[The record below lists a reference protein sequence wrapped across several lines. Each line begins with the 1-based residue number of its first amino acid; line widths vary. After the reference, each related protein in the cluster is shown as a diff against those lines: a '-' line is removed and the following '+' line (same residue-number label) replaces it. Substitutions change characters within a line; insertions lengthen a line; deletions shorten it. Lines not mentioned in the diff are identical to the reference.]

1 MGEPSRPGT
10 LEDWRSNVGCREGGR
25 GRKSK
30 MIPVWVVAG
39 TFDQERRQGEKHVL
53 RERWKVR
60 FQTLWL
66 SGVQGIQV
74 ERSGCTAPSSV
85 SSPPRMRSVMS
96 DSL

>member
-10 LEDWRSNVGCREGGR
+10 HEHWTPNVGCREGGR
-25 GRKSK
+25 ERKSK
-30 MIPVWVVAG
+30 MIPVWMVAG

-53 RERWKVR
+53 RERWNR
-60 FQTLWL
+60 FQTLAFRCAGHP
-66 SGVQGIQV
+66 SGA
-74 ERSGCTAPSSV
+74 EWMYRAFLCV